1 MSTGDMVG
9 IISLVLTIILGVAAI
24 GVSYAL
30 DRRARK
36 SADRAERALVN
47 VNALIR
53 SLVGLSESG
62 FGELREDL
70 RELSASIPIFAAR
83 EGKEGAPLKALGNS
97 TGEEE
102 MMRVVDISDSIL
114 RELLPAAKSA
124 GALQSGIGANI
135 EVGDFLSTLFRLRSR
150 GVLGWEDAQL
160 TPETKVHLRSR

>member
-1 MSTGDMVG
+1 MSIGDAVG
-9 IISLVLTIILGVAAI
+9 ITSLVITIILGVAAI
-24 GVSYAL
+24 GVSYTL

-36 SADRAERALVN
+36 SADRAEGALLN
-47 VNALIR
+47 VNALVR
-53 SLVGLSESG
+53 SLVGMSESG

-70 RELSASIPIFAAR
+70 RELSESIPIFVGR
-83 EGKEGAPLKALGNS
+83 EGREGGPLKALASS

-114 RELLPAAKSA
+114 RELLPAAQSA
-124 GALQSGIGANI
+124 GALQSGVGASI

-160 TPETKVHLRSR
+160 TPETEVHLRSR